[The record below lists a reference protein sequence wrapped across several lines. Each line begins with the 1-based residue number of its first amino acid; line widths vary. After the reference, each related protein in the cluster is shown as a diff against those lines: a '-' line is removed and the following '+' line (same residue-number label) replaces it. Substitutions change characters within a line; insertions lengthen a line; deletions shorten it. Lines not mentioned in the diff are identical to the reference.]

1 MWSQPA
7 SHVTSTLSPTSAS
20 VGSGN
25 PIFMGILQI
34 LRNTMKE
41 EGREQSG
48 TPNNPVHNP
57 VLVICCE
64 QHEDDC
70 LFCKM
75 LFFHQKFIGWQL
87 LCLASADS
95 CEVCNN
101 VNHKTDSGHVSMT
114 SNLPGSPGKTGD
126 DKKLVKS
133 VNRGNWITLVE
144 RHRTDR
150 HRFPFLFQRT
160 PLKYHSL

>member
-1 MWSQPA
+1 MHS
-7 SHVTSTLSPTSAS
+7 
-20 VGSGN
+20 
-25 PIFMGILQI
+25 
-34 LRNTMKE
+34 
-41 EGREQSG
+41 
-48 TPNNPVHNP
+48 
-57 VLVICCE
+57 E

-101 VNHKTDSGHVSMT
+101 VNHKTDIGHVSMT

-144 RHRTDR
+144 RHRTPFPILIPKNTFEIPFIMKQITKPMSVSVP
-150 HRFPFLFQRT
+150 HRTSTASHLT
-160 PLKYHSL
+160 VISLLRPELTNV